1 MNAHT
6 PQKQD
11 ERIREICLLVL
22 PSAADLDLAISIEL
36 FRIANS
42 LGDKTK
48 FRTHIATLN
57 GIEATLTNGRTISPT
72 VDVSEN
78 SKFDLGLVLAH
89 VHPGADLL
97 PVTHKV
103 LRRLARVST
112 LLAGAD
118 YGPLLMASAG
128 LLNGCR
134 AVCHKDLME
143 AAQETY
149 PFVTFADEL
158 FIKDRDFI
166 TCAGHLS
173 IADVL
178 LSYVSEEFGSEFC
191 EAVANEMIA
200 AGPRPPHTSQ
210 RGRNNIATRMDDE
223 RILTAINIMRE
234 NLETPISIADV
245 AARIGLS
252 KRFLQKLWKT
262 KLGCC
267 PHRYYA
273 RERINR
279 ASSLLLFSEM
289 SIEEIACACGYSSS
303 AVFSRAF
310 SDLAGT
316 SPRRYRE
323 RHGNKIAPTITLA
336 G

>member
-1 MNAHT
+1 MNTEGMH
-6 PQKQD
+6 
-11 ERIREICLLVL
+11 EICLLVL
-22 PSAADLDLAISIEL
+22 PSAADLDLAISLEL

-42 LGDKTK
+42 LSDDAK
-48 FRTHIATLN
+48 FRVNVATIN
-57 GIEATLTNGRTISPT
+57 GCETSLTNGRTISPT
-72 VDVSEN
+72 VDISDS

-89 VHPGADLL
+89 VRPAAELL
-97 PVTHKV
+97 PVTHKI
-103 LRRLARVST
+103 LRRFARVSR

-128 LLNGCR
+128 LLDGCR
-134 AVCHKDLME
+134 AVCHKDLIE
-143 AAQETY
+143 AARETY
-149 PFVTFADEL
+149 HFVNFIDEL
-158 FIKDRDFI
+158 FVKNGERL

-173 IADVL
+173 IVDML
-178 LSYVSEEFGSEFC
+178 LSYVSGALGAEFG
-191 EAVANEMIA
+191 EAVASEMIA

-210 RGRNNIATRMDDE
+210 HRRSDMSNRVEDE
-223 RILTAINIMRE
+223 RILAAITIMRE
-234 NLETPISIADV
+234 NLETPVSISDV

-252 KRFLQKLWKT
+252 KRFLQKLWKN
-262 KLGCC
+262 KLGSC

-279 ASSLLLFSEM
+279 ACSLLIFSDM

-310 SDLAGT
+310 SDFTGT

-323 RHGNKIAPTITLA
+323 RHGNKIAPTIRLS
-336 G
+336 GGILR